1 MRIIALNDYAS
12 FILCQNVFHT
22 IIENK
27 SASLIT
33 GEQLTRVVV
42 CISVSSH
49 SEGNL
54 IQEIILTEEL
64 MIQLSNSITFMTI
77 CNYAL

>member
-1 MRIIALNDYAS
+1 MRIITLNDYAS

-33 GEQLTRVVV
+33 GEQLTHVWV
-42 CISVSSH
+42 CVFPYH
-49 SEGNL
+49 HTVRE
-54 IQEIILTEEL
+54 T
-64 MIQLSNSITFMTI
+64 
-77 CNYAL
+77 